1 MSKQIQKKQLHI
13 LSKSKLA
20 RVKERNEEE
29 SIFKSFIQLH
39 IDQRENYHIDIRD
52 QQLKDK
58 KELQRL
64 CQSIK
69 KNDVSTR
76 FHKQRQ
82 SQSLQQSPQ
91 IKVWF
96 QTPLLQKVHRKFQ
109 KTPFPK
115 Q

>member
-20 RVKERNEEE
+20 RIKDGNEEE

-39 IDQRENYHIDIRD
+39 IEQRENYHRDICE
-52 QQLKDK
+52 QQLKQR
-58 KELQRL
+58 KEFERL

-76 FHKQRQ
+76 FNKQRQ
-82 SQSLQQSPQ
+82 SQSVQQSPQ
-91 IKVWF
+91 IKVSF
-96 QTPLLQKVHRKFQ
+96 QTPLLNKVHRKFQ